1 MKISHNN
8 NSSGNGE
15 LYLIVNKTSIISVKD
30 YRIADQ
36 RTDRDVK
43 SRGLIVPKMLEKSA
57 FEEWRSLPFV
67 SEIEDGAG
75 RLWTID
81 NKETLLDL
89 ETLFDGCALLLV
101 DQILRPGSTSRCWRR
116 GQYWGD
122 AATDQ
127 SADRREHARSR
138 PDHHHAVGQDN
149 PPRRTE
155 APPRSAWSD
164 QARCPPDYA
173 PASAES
179 PAAAAAAAAATPART
194 LGDATTS
201 STVRRVRR

>member
-1 MKISHNN
+1 M
-8 NSSGNGE
+8 
-15 LYLIVNKTSIISVKD
+15 L
-30 YRIADQ
+30 
-36 RTDRDVK
+36 DR
-43 SRGLIVPKMLEKSA
+43 SA
-57 FEEWRSLPFV
+57 FEEWRSLSFV
-67 SEIEDGAG
+67 SEVEGGAG
-75 RLWTID
+75 RIWTIE

-89 ETLFDGCALLLV
+89 ETLFHGCALLLI

-116 GQYWGD
+116 GQCWGD

-127 SADRREHARSR
+127 SADRREHARIR
-138 PDHHHAVGQDN
+138 PNHHHAVGQDN

-173 PASAES
+173 PASAEF
-179 PAAAAAAAAATPART
+179 PAAATPART
-194 LGDATTS
+194 VADATTS